1 MNLHEDRARQLPHA
15 GLLGYRLPAAPS
27 PKADWAEALVAGFVT
42 LVAIAAWW
50 AVIVAVLG

>member
-1 MNLHEDRARQLPHA
+1 MTP
-15 GLLGYRLPAAPS
+15 LLGYRVPSAPS

>member
-1 MNLHEDRARQLPHA
+1 MTP
-15 GLLGYRLPAAPS
+15 LLGYRTPPAPS
-27 PKADWAEALVAGFVT
+27 TKADWAEVLVAGLVT